1 MRLSLPPGAL
11 GSKFT
16 LGVQLELRQPDHDL
30 ATSGFVSV
38 ELRWC
43 PAPAGAVEPVHHSGW
58 REPHFV

>member
-16 LGVQLELRQPDHDL
+16 LGVQLELRQPDPDL

-38 ELRWC
+38 ELRWR
-43 PAPAGAVEPVHHSGW
+43 PASAGAVEPVHHPG
-58 REPHFV
+58 